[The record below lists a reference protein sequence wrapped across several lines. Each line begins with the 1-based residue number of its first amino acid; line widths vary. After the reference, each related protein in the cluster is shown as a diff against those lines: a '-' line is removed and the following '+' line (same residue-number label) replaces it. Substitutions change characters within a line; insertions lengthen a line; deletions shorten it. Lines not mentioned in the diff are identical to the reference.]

1 MDGDGN
7 ELAGIRLPDVA
18 VPVATH
24 TGWNLRHSDMGAP
37 DQLLGQFVG
46 LLGSTISFRATKAQ
60 REASGDPRSSIE
72 ERYSSKEDYLGRV
85 RRAAQGLVD
94 EGYLLAEDL
103 QFVIGQASQQYDAF
117 YGTAE
122 KTQAAAD

>member
-1 MDGDGN
+1 MFTIG
-7 ELAGIRLPDVA
+7 ERV
-18 VPVATH
+18 VMVE
-24 TGWNLRHSDMGAP
+24 
-37 DQLLGQFVG
+37 
-46 LLGSTISFRATKAQ
+46 LGSTIPFRATKAQ
-60 REASGDPRSSIE
+60 REASGDPRPSIE

-117 YGTAE
+117 CGTAE